1 MEVKTVGLKVENIT
15 GLPVYERME
24 RAGRICYRSED
35 KIAEGSAKKFVQMVA
50 DNGHYSVL
58 GHSQLLLLLPMEDAV
73 DVDLL
78 CPQHL
83 KHQFT
88 FIPHKDSMVV
98 AAGFDSWLQLCQVV
112 HMPFAIKLVQQFPE
126 IFHGLIVDGM
136 APYDVDIFATDD
148 SLHMLM
154 EQLQYAMKETYVLTV
169 DRATAM
175 QLRTYRFATHSV
187 ESQRY
192 VNYVK
197 HGFTYIM
204 PPEIAD
210 NTDMKIWWELIKND
224 EANNYTFLIEQGYK
238 PEFAR
243 IVLGQDI
250 STTMAITA
258 SLWEWR
264 HIFHCRLNS
273 HAQSNARA
281 VVQMVKDDLL
291 LRYAGTPIAKWLEE

>member
-1 MEVKTVGLKVENIT
+1 
-15 GLPVYERME
+15 
-24 RAGRICYRSED
+24 
-35 KIAEGSAKKFVQMVA
+35 
-50 DNGHYSVL
+50 
-58 GHSQLLLLLPMEDAV
+58 MEDAV

-88 FIPHKDSMVV
+88 FIPHNDSMVV
-98 AAGFDSWLQLCQVV
+98 AAGFDTWLQLCQVAR
-112 HMPFAIKLVQQFPE
+112 MPFAIKLVQQFPE

-136 APYDVDIFATDD
+136 KPYAVDIFSTDG
-148 SLHMLM
+148 SLHMRM
-154 EQLQYAMKETYVLTV
+154 EQFQYVMKETYVLTV

-197 HGFTYIM
+197 LGFNYVM
-204 PPEIAD
+204 PPELEG
-210 NTDMKIWWELIKND
+210 NEFMKTWWL
-224 EANNYTFLIEQGYK
+224 EAKGEESDDYAFLISQDYK

-243 IVLGQDI
+243 VVLGQDI

-273 HAQSNARA
+273 HTQSNARV